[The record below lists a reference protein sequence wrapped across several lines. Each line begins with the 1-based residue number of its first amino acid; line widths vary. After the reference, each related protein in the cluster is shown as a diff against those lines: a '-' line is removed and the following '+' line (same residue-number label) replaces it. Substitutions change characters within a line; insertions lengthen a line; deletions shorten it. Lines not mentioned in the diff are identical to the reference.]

1 MSSSKSSTSVASS
14 DSGGASPGPA
24 LEVSGLRVAYGKAVV
39 LDGVDLHVDPQ
50 ETLTVVGPNGAGKT
64 SLLRALSR
72 LIPSEGEVLLQ
83 GEPVPGKPTQVV
95 EAGLIHTPEGRRLF
109 PGLTVQENLRLGAH
123 RLGRKA
129 DTAKDMQQV
138 IELFPRLGERLKQV
152 AGTMSGGEQQQ
163 LAIGRSLMG
172 RPKVL
177 LLDEPTM
184 GLSVG
189 IKEVIAQSVAAL
201 KERGI
206 TMLLVEQDVGF
217 AFRVADRAMVLE
229 HGKVAY
235 EGTVDEVANDPRVRE
250 AYLGVA

>member
-1 MSSSKSSTSVASS
+1 MTSSPSTEGV
-14 DSGGASPGPA
+14 GAPAHDGSAPA
-24 LEVSGLRVAYGKAVV
+24 LEVRGLRVAYGKAVV
-39 LDGVDLHVDPQ
+39 LDGVDLVLHPR

-64 SLLRALSR
+64 SLLRGLSR
-72 LIPSEGEVLLQ
+72 LVPSDGDVFLN
-83 GEPVPGKPTQVV
+83 GEPLPGKPIQAVK
-95 EAGLIHTPEGRRLF
+95 AGLIHTPEGRRLF
-109 PGLTVQENLRLGAH
+109 PGLTVRENLRLGAH

-129 DTAKDMQQV
+129 DVKKDLEQV
-138 IELFPRLGERLKQV
+138 IELFPRIGERLNQV

-163 LAIGRSLMG
+163 LAIGRSLMA

-177 LLDEPTM
+177 LLDEPSM

-189 IKEVIAQSVAAL
+189 IKEVIAQSVEAL
-201 KERGI
+201 KDTGI
-206 TMLLVEQDVGF
+206 TMLLVEQDVTF
-217 AFRVADRAMVLE
+217 AFRCADRAVVLE